1 MINLKLVTQTD
12 VLSEKFND
20 ETAVKIICESG
31 FDGIDFSMFRMHDD
45 DDILNHSTYASYASN
60 LLKIAKSYG
69 VEFEQSH
76 SPFPSAKE
84 NNPEYNCKIFD
95 KLVRSI
101 EIAGILNAKICVV
114 HPVYFNDNKKERNLE
129 LYHRLEPYAKDF
141 GVKIALENM
150 WGWDSANN
158 KCIPNVCSVASEFN
172 DFYDSLSSDN
182 FTTCLDLGHCGLV
195 GESAGDMIREMGH
208 NRLGALHIHD
218 NDNIHDSHFLPYTMA
233 MDWEDIL
240 KALGEIDYKGHF
252 TFESDYFLKR
262 FPNDLMPSCLKFMHD
277 VGRSMMNKIESYR
290 VKND

>member
-1 MINLKLVTQTD
+1 MFLKLVTQTE

-31 FDGIDFSMFRMHDD
+31 FDGIDFSMFKMQND
-45 DDILNHSTYASYASN
+45 DDILNQSSYAAHAAN
-60 LLKIAKSYG
+60 LLKIAQSYG
-69 VEFEQSH
+69 IGFEQAH

-84 NNPEYNCKIFD
+84 NDNEYNGIIFD
-95 KLVRSI
+95 KLVRSL

-114 HPVYFNDNKKERNLE
+114 HPVYFSDNKKERNME
-129 LYHRLEPYAKDF
+129 LYHRLEPYARDF

-150 WGWDSANN
+150 WGWDNDSK
-158 KCIPNVCSVASEFN
+158 KCIPNVCSVAYEFN
-172 DFYDSLSSDN
+172 DFYDSLNPDN

-195 GESAGDMIREMGH
+195 GESAGDMIREIGH

-218 NDNIHDSHFLPYTMA
+218 NDNIHDSHVLPYTMD
-233 MDWEDIL
+233 MDWDDIL

-252 TFESDYFLKR
+252 TYEADNFIKG

-290 VKND
+290 VKDD